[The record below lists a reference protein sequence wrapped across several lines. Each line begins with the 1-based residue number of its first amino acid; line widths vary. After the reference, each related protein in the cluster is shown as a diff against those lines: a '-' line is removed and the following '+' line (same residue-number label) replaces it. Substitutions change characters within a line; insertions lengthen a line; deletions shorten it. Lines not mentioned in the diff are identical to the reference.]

1 MTTPSVAAATVATFR
16 RAVESDLP
24 QVVALI
30 AELSPSDPPMLLD
43 RAREIFVRMQGSP
56 HLSLWVAEVGG
67 AVVGT
72 YTMQVVLH
80 LGHGG
85 APGAVVESVVVSRAL
100 RGQGIGEQMMRHAA
114 MRAGEA
120 GCYKVALSSNRKR
133 PDAHR
138 FYRRIGFRDHG
149 VSFALGLAAP

>member
-1 MTTPSVAAATVATFR
+1 MSAATLTAALVTFR

-24 QVVALI
+24 QVTALI
-30 AELSPSDPPMLLD
+30 AELSPSDPPMSPA
-43 RAREIFVRMQGSP
+43 RAREIFARMQGSP

-67 AVVGT
+67 EVVGT

-114 MRAGEA
+114 TRAAEA
-120 GCYKVALSSNRKR
+120 GCYKVALSNRKR

-149 VSFALGLAAP
+149 VSFALDLATP